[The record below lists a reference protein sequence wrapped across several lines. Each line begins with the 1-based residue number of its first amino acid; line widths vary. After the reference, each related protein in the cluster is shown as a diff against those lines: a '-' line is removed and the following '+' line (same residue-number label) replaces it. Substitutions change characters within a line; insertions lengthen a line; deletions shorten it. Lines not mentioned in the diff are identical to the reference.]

1 MKKIFGRLALIALP
15 SLFAAAC
22 GGDLFDLPDAGTDA
36 GAGACPTGTVIYRVA
51 NGTYNAVA
59 GSASVIS
66 DPCKTGLTPAMLEGQ
81 RAVGNDG
88 QGNVTLYASDGST
101 IISTGPLRC
110 NRGTLKNGPVSV
122 TDGKCR
128 FTANYTTDFT
138 INSDNNFTVQ
148 ITQDRSNTMVEQ
160 GMTCNQPPTCSF
172 VFKVTHKL

>member
-66 DPCKTGLTPAMLEGQ
+66 DPLQDWPDRRNARRPASS
-81 RAVGNDG
+81 R
-88 QGNVTLYASDGST
+88 
-101 IISTGPLRC
+101 
-110 NRGTLKNGPVSV
+110 
-122 TDGKCR
+122 
-128 FTANYTTDFT
+128 
-138 INSDNNFTVQ
+138 
-148 ITQDRSNTMVEQ
+148 
-160 GMTCNQPPTCSF
+160 
-172 VFKVTHKL
+172 